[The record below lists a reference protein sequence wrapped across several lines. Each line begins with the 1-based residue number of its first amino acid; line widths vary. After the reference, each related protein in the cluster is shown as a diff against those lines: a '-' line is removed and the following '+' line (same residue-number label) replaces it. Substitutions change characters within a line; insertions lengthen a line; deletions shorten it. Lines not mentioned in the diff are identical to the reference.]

1 MGEKEP
7 VFKISSPKYIQPT
20 LKEATDAKYK
30 QNVSEQLWLGNYVT
44 QCWKD
49 NDISKHNFSPI
60 MKWKN
65 IPDVVLLSVH
75 TSILQQ
81 LIPTKVY
88 RVKKQK
94 EQSLDLACTLCHS
107 AEETVS
113 HLLCGCSAI
122 AKQSTRHDRMLRS
135 IYHVL
140 LSVYNMENDDSK
152 AWYKQAIPKASTEN
166 DKAKILWDTPIC
178 IDKVPEN

>member
-1 MGEKEP
+1 MIKDAKTYAQQLNVDVTFDKQHKSTSVTMVEKES

-30 QNVSEQLWLGNYVT
+30 QKVSEQLWLGNYVT

-65 IPDVVLLSVH
+65 IPDIILLSVH

-94 EQSLDLACTLCHS
+94 EQGLDLACTC
-107 AEETVS
+107 TVPQCRRNR
-113 HLLCGCSAI
+113 L
-122 AKQSTRHDRMLRS
+122 TS
-135 IYHVL
+135 IMRL
-140 LSVYNMENDDSK
+140 LSYCQTI
-152 AWYKQAIPKASTEN
+152 YKT
-166 DKAKILWDTPIC
+166 
-178 IDKVPEN
+178 